1 QDAVYPLT
9 TVDAAGRRLTGASTY
24 VMRFPPGELPPVNGF
39 WSLTMYD
46 ADYFFVANPL
56 NRYTVSPRNDLKTN
70 PDDSVDLLIQHE
82 SPGAQRESNWLPAPA
97 GPFVLMLRTYWPKDA
112 LLNGSW
118 APPPVTRSA
127 GAAL

>member
-1 QDAVYPLT
+1 
-9 TVDAAGRRLTGASTY
+9 
-24 VMRFPPGELPPVNGF
+24 
-39 WSLTMYD
+39 
-46 ADYFFVANPL
+46 
-56 NRYTVSPRNDLKTN
+56 
-70 PDDSVDLLIQHE
+70 QHE

-97 GPFVLMLRTYWPKDA
+97 GPFVLMLRTYWPKNA